1 MLGGVCVNTGTI
13 PSKTLREAIL
23 YLTGLDQR
31 EIYGQS
37 YRVKDDI
44 TVADLTAR
52 TRHVVSRENDVV
64 RSQLAR
70 NRVTIIQG
78 LAYFVGP
85 HAVEVDDGAGRTRKV
100 TADKIVIATG
110 TRPAR
115 PSSVAFDEKTI
126 IDSDGIIHLDKVPRS
141 MVVVGAGVIGM
152 EYASMFAAL
161 GTKVT
166 VVEKRDRMLEFC
178 DEEVVE
184 ALKYHLRD
192 LAVTF
197 RFGET
202 VASVESAPRGGDH
215 DAAQRQEDPRR
226 HRPVLGGPPGHD
238 RRPQPA
244 RRRPR
249 RGRTRQDQGR

>member
-1 MLGGVCVNTGTI
+1 MSGGVCLNTGTI

-23 YLTGLDQR
+23 YLTGIDQR

-37 YRVKDDI
+37 YRVKDEI
-44 TVADLTAR
+44 TIADLTAR
-52 TRHVVSRENDVV
+52 TRHVVTRENDVV

-78 LAYFVGP
+78 VGYFAGP
-85 HAVEVDDGAGRTRKV
+85 HAVEVDDLGGRTRKV
-100 TADKIVIATG
+100 TADKIVVATG

-115 PSSVAFDEKTI
+115 PASVAFDDKTI

-202 VASVESAPRGGDH
+202 VAAVEAHPDGAIAFLRSGKKIPADTVLYSAG
-215 DAAQRQEDPRR
+215 RQGMTD
-226 HRPVLGGPPGHD
+226 
-238 RRPQPA
+238 
-244 RRRPR
+244 
-249 RGRTRQDQGR
+249 